1 MSEPIDKPTTPPAN
15 PPAVHDP
22 TLPLDHLDGAPD
34 RQAPQPR
41 DVAYPPRPIHPTP
54 PGAPQ
59 PASPPFP
66 YPTAPPHV
74 PPAPTLQTP
83 AYPAPQGYGVPPGYP
98 MPIISVTQNNG
109 VGAGPFIVRRGP
121 NHGLH
126 LVLTLITCGLWLP
139 VWILVA
145 IFDAMDRK

>member
-1 MSEPIDKPTTPPAN
+1 MNDPIDKPSTPPTN

-22 TLPLDHLDGAPD
+22 TMPLDHLSSVPEP
-34 RQAPQPR
+34 QAPRPR

-54 PGAPQ
+54 PNPAGPAPAP
-59 PASPPFP
+59 PAYP

-74 PPAPTLQTP
+74 PQAPP
-83 AYPAPQGYGVPPGYP
+83 YPAPQGYGMPPGYP

-109 VGAGPFIVRRGP
+109 AGAAPFMIRRGP

-126 LVLTLITCGLWLP
+126 LMLTLITCGLWLP
-139 VWILVA
+139 VWIIVA
-145 IFDAMDRK
+145 IFDAMNRK